1 MVAGYRVPTNLELAE
16 RAEAIVVAE
25 VSGSR
30 PSAASDRLWEGAVIA
45 TPVATL
51 KGQFTRAAI
60 EIPGAQIGKI
70 GKDVWP
76 SAPRELRQP
85 NTGALIGG
93 CVRYSFAMGMK
104 LVLFMHR
111 DKDGNLVP
119 FRSAFSR
126 DAEDVQNLDALRVKA
141 IREYAAISMLPKAAR
156 RTALDARLREL
167 RAQSGD
173 ADAQAI
179 ADDLAIERKGKRQPP
194 FD

>member
-1 MVAGYRVPTNLELAE
+1 MVSGYRVPTNLELAE

-25 VSGSR
+25 ISGSR
-30 PSAASDRLWEGAVIA
+30 PAAAPDRPWEGTVIA
-45 TPVATL
+45 TPIATL
-51 KGQFTRAAI
+51 KGQFTPAAV
-60 EIPGAQIGKI
+60 EIPRSQIARI
-70 GKDVWP
+70 GDGVWV

-85 NTGALIGG
+85 NTGAMIGG
-93 CVRYSFAMGMK
+93 CVRYSFALGMK

-126 DAEDVQNLDALRVKA
+126 DAEDVQNLDALWVKA
-141 IREYAAISMLPKAAR
+141 VREYAAISLLPKAAR
-156 RTALDARLREL
+156 RKALDARMREL